1 MRKTV
6 SAPRPALVNPAA
18 AAQSRIEGVAA
29 RFRQAMAASDFPVAC
44 RCCEE
49 VLRVMPHNMQVLSD
63 YALTLMRIGDYKK
76 SYKTYQ
82 KIYQAPAAQR
92 AQASETWLDGL
103 TEVCGWLGKPE
114 EVARYGRESLEKSDA
129 IFRQGNK
136 VAFPVG
142 TPPPFNPGSPNENI
156 ISFSLYGGQ
165 PRYCE
170 TLIKNI
176 DVARE
181 LYPSWICR
189 VYLDDSVPPHVWQRL
204 KQPNTQLVDMSHEKT
219 IFPTLWRF
227 LVMDDPGVK
236 RYIVRDADSLLSE
249 REVAAVDAWLA
260 SPYWFHHMRDYFTHT
275 ELLLAGMWG
284 GCHGVFHNV
293 EQQMRDFIAQYS
305 GSERFTD
312 QYFLKVALWPTVRES
327 VLNHDDL
334 FQFHHAQAWPAHLPI
349 RWQTDRFHV
358 GSNAGFSSMAGKV
371 ENMIDGWQQVELTCD
386 GQSWRYPAKVKDS
399 EWMLPM
405 PFFLID
411 AWKAGELT
419 VKALPVSD

>member
-6 SAPRPALVNPAA
+6 SAPRPAFHHPST
-18 AAQSRIEGVAA
+18 AAQSRIESVAA
-29 RFRQAMAASDFPVAC
+29 RFRQAMAASDFPVA
-44 RCCEE
+44 RQCCEE
-49 VLRVMPHNMQVLSD
+49 VLRVMPQNMQVLSD
-63 YALTLMRIGDYKK
+63 YALTLMRVGEYKK

-82 KIYQAPAAQR
+82 KIYQASAAQR
-92 AQASETWLDGL
+92 AQASDTWLDGL
-103 TEVCGWLGKPE
+103 TEVCGWLEKHD

-129 IFRQGNK
+129 IFRQGHT
-136 VAFPVG
+136 VAYPAEA
-142 TPPPFNPGSPNENI
+142 PPSFNPTNPTENI

-176 DVARE
+176 EVARE
-181 LYPSWICR
+181 FYPGWMCR
-189 VYLDDSVPPHVWQRL
+189 IYLDDSVPQHVWQRL
-204 KQPNTQLVDMSHEKT
+204 KQSNVQLVDMSHEKT

-227 LVMDDPGVK
+227 LVMDDPCVK

-249 REVAAVDAWLA
+249 REVAAVEAWLQ
-260 SPYWFHHMRDYFTHT
+260 SPCWFHHMRDYFTHT

-293 EQQMRDFIAQYS
+293 EQQIRDFIAQYS

-327 VLNHDDL
+327 LLNHDGI
-334 FQFHHAQAWPAHLPI
+334 FRFHHAQAWPAHPPI
-349 RWQTDRFHV
+349 RWQTERFHV
-358 GSNAGFSSMAGKV
+358 GSNAGYSSMAGKV
-371 ENMIDGWQQVELTCD
+371 ENVDNGWQQVELTHN
-386 GQSWRYPAKVKDS
+386 GQSWFYPAKVKGS
-399 EWMLPM
+399 EWLLPM

-411 AWKAGELT
+411 AWKAGDLT
-419 VKALPVSD
+419 VKAL